1 LYDWTMALAAHHRA
15 DRVLA
20 FISFIESSIFPI
32 PPDVLLMPMV
42 LARRD
47 RAWYLA
53 GICTVASVVGAL
65 LGYGLGYFAF
75 ETIGRPIFETY
86 GYLEQFHEFQSA
98 FNEWGSWLV
107 FVFGVTFFPFKVIT
121 IASGVTQL
129 NIGVFLLAS
138 IASRALRFFLVTA
151 LLWKFGEPIRTFVEK
166 RLTLLTSL
174 FVLLLVGGFILVRY
188 M

>member
-1 LYDWTMALAAHHRA
+1 MALAAHRRA
-15 DRVLA
+15 DRALA
-20 FISFIESSIFPI
+20 FVSFIESSVFPI

-47 RAWYLA
+47 KAWYLA
-53 GICTVASVVGAL
+53 TICTVASVLGAL
-65 LGYGLGYFAF
+65 FGYALGYFAF
-75 ETIGRPIFETY
+75 ETIGRPIFEAY
-86 GYLEQFHEFQSA
+86 GYLQQFYEFQAA
-98 FNEWGSWLV
+98 FNKWGSWLV
-107 FVFGVTFFPFKVIT
+107 FVFGVSFFPFKVIT

-129 NIGVFLLAS
+129 NIVTFVLAS

-166 RLTLLTSL
+166 RLTLLTSV
-174 FVLLLVGGFILVRY
+174 FVLLLVGGFIAIRY